1 MLLNAFQN
9 QSILPVSPYL
19 FLLIFQ
25 AIKTFRG
32 LTHCVTDICKSR
44 ASATFFLALD
54 TKGLS
59 TAWLVCA

>member
-1 MLLNAFQN
+1 MLLNAFRN

-25 AIKTFRG
+25 AIKTFSN
-32 LTHCVTDICKSR
+32 CVTDICKSR
-44 ASATFFLALD
+44 TSATFFLALD